1 MSGGS
6 YNYIYCK
13 LDTECAGQM
22 FDCEMDDMIRDLCEV
37 LHDLEWWQ
45 SGDSSEEEYRETL
58 AKFKQKWFLTDRKER
73 LMAYIDEQVGI
84 IRRELYD
91 VIGEKA
97 DMEKNEEVQNDE
109 P

>member
-6 YNYIYCK
+6 YNYIYCQLK
-13 LDTECAGQM
+13 SECAGQM

-45 SGDSSEEEYRETL
+45 SGDSGEEEYRETL
-58 AKFKQKWFLTDRKER
+58 RKFKQKWFLTDRKER
-73 LMAYIDEQVGI
+73 LITYIDEQVGI

-97 DMEKNEEVQNDE
+97 DTEKNEEVQNDE
-109 P
+109 